1 MTGTVQARKPGSRR
15 GAARSASFCA
25 EKNISIIRIPG
36 PQGRG
41 SFCASEREHSGAP
54 PGRAPAGPEILL
66 RWNEKDRPPV
76 RGSCRGGTKKT
87 VPLFRGADR
96 EEKDRFGQKHEHY
109 ETINKLLFTFKAKI
123 SDFQLTSFG
132 SSTMIGLL
140 FPQGKGME
148 GGREA

>member
-25 EKNISIIRIPG
+25 EMNSSIIRIPG

-41 SFCASEREHSGAP
+41 SFCALDGAHGGVP
-54 PGRAPAGPEILL
+54 PGR
-66 RWNEKDRPPV
+66 KFF
-76 RGSCRGGTKKT
+76 CGGTKKT

>member
-25 EKNISIIRIPG
+25 EMNSSIIRIPG

-41 SFCASEREHSGAP
+41 SFCS
-54 PGRAPAGPEILL
+54 
-66 RWNEKDRPPV
+66 
-76 RGSCRGGTKKT
+76 GTKKT
-87 VPLFRGADR
+87 VPLLRGADR